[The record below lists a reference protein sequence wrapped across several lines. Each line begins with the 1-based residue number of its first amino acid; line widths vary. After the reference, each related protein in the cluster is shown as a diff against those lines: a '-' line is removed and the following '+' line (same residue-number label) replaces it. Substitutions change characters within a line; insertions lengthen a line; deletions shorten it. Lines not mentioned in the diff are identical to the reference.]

1 MPRKALPDPYRSLTP
16 WAGFTPRERKRAVPL
31 PRCPSAQCRRTKTCC
46 KAIDGLYCRRTHIAP
61 EEVRTQARQRAVQG
75 GAEEPARRHSW
86 ETLPARP
93 SLEQV
98 EAYRIAS
105 DMTLARAEAQ
115 AAQRLAQ
122 WKAGSLDHLYG
133 RYDARGVWMTA
144 PERRYVEEDGRER

>member
-1 MPRKALPDPYRSLTP
+1 MPRKAPPDPYRSLTP

-31 PRCPSAQCRRTKTCC
+31 PRCPSAQCRRAKACC
-46 KAIDGLYCRRTHIAP
+46 MAIDGLYCRRTHITP
-61 EEVRTQARQRAVQG
+61 EEVRTLKRQQG
-75 GAEEPARRHSW
+75 GKGPAHRADW

-133 RYDARGVWMTA
+133 RYEARGVWMTA
-144 PERRYVEEDGRER
+144 PERRYVEDEQRKP